1 MYEVY
6 ISKRVLKSIRL
17 LPIPERCGDE
27 MQLHADD
34 EMVDVFET
42 AWYTNLKKQIT
53 PGMNLK
59 IYRDNYGLTQ
69 NQLGQM
75 LGGFSRRHISHLE
88 HDIRTWR
95 KNCLVF
101 LMYPSRSSR
110 NKHLHASRLFILPLL
125 Q

>member
-53 PGMNLK
+53 QGMNLK
-59 IYRDNYGLTQ
+59 IYRDNYGPAQ

-88 HDIRTWR
+88 HDLRPT
-95 KNCLVF
+95 
-101 LMYPSRSSR
+101 PSDLAQ
-110 NKHLHASRLFILPLL
+110 KLSRLFDASIEKFT